1 VLQSSFLPT
10 LLFAFSVSI
19 GAVVSPGP
27 VSAAILTETPRRGW
41 QTGPLIATGHILLEL
56 IFISLIS
63 IGLSTG
69 LAQGEILRFIAI
81 GGSLLLFYMGASY
94 LVLVFRKKAKL
105 PVPDQ
110 IQEGSNQNT
119 NLVIL
124 GMLTTIS
131 NPFWY
136 AWWVTVVP
144 GYLGKNGDLTFP
156 TIAAFYLGH
165 ISVDYFWDTILSAV
179 IFSGRRWLNDR
190 SYRILIFLTGGF
202 MIYLGFVFLQF
213 GISYPG

>member
-1 VLQSSFLPT
+1 MAQPSLSPP

-27 VSAAILTETPRRGW
+27 VSAAIITETPRKGW
-41 QTGPLIATGHILLEL
+41 RTGPLIATGHILLEL
-56 IFISLIS
+56 IFIILIG
-63 IGLSTG
+63 IGVSTG
-69 LAQGEILRFIAI
+69 LAQVEILRFIAM
-81 GGSLLLFYMGASY
+81 GGSLLLFYMGASH
-94 LVLVFRKKAKL
+94 LVLVLRKKAKL
-105 PVPDQ
+105 PEPDQ
-110 IQEGSNQNT
+110 LQGSNQNA

-144 GYLGKNGDLTFP
+144 GYLGKIGDLSFP
-156 TIAAFYLGH
+156 TVAAFYLGH

-179 IFSGRRWLNDR
+179 IFSGRRRLNDR
-190 SYRILIFLTGGF
+190 SYGIIIFLTGSF
-202 MIYLGFVFLQF
+202 MIYLGVVFLQF
-213 GISYPG
+213 GISYRG